1 MRRLIGRRY
10 IVRIRLSVRGLRR
23 ILHPYRL
30 VIAGIAGGLGAILGA
45 VYDQIETRL
54 KIVTIVAIGV
64 LTAMAVV
71 LTEPPK
77 GADEVGRAEEPG
89 LPASRPRDRR
99 RRRLSGRQAADGTG
113 RDAGGPASPRF
124 AWWRW
129 WPRRIAPALPPGDG
143 LFCGRVRELAELT
156 ERHDAARAARQPAA
170 RSPEPAEQDAGRAT
184 TGPVLLLIHG
194 KPGVGK
200 SALALELGRR
210 LADQYPH
217 GQVYANLGT
226 LRDAR
231 TPREILGILLK
242 ALGWPEAEIPNQTVE
257 CAKIFRSLTTKRRML
272 FVLDAAR
279 QPDQVLEVL
288 PADPRAAVIVTS
300 RRDFGADLGAPSYP
314 LDVPGPDEAIAILR
328 SASDTDDGTRP
339 ECAAQIVQACGA
351 LPLAIRAAAERVN
364 PGGAELCHVAG
375 LLTPPTS
382 RLSWLER
389 PDISVVE
396 RIASEYDRLLDQEK
410 RALQLLTLIDSPTF
424 VPWVL
429 APLLGVASSE
439 AENLVAQLGAAQMLD
454 NVRRD
459 EATGLARYSF
469 HPLVRLFAE
478 AKLDDEVSP
487 DERAEARRRL
497 DEAYREVVMGVL
509 ARVDPTFWL
518 PPPEP
523 RYLKPHSDVP
533 RRLAADPYPW
543 IRAEY
548 RNLLRGIRL
557 SSVDEPALC
566 WRIAAQLDGC
576 VPDELRPGSS
586 LAAYDLAIEAART
599 DRDDLGLVQVLL
611 AKGTFLNGVER
622 YQDGHKTLTEVI
634 ELARQ
639 LRRGDDRRSAR
650 EGARMEVLARRKI
663 GEAYLQMG
671 AYEAADNA
679 FRAAYLAAAAS
690 GDENERRLV
699 RLLLAETRQVDS
711 PDPDELDARG
721 GDSSRFRAILGSAEA
736 TRRRREWGQASEYLE
751 RALECSDDD
760 AQREATV
767 RYRMAGLNL
776 DWHLHEHGWPYGPTA
791 SPSGGTPTEFSL
803 ADHAVRHA
811 TEAVL
816 IFRRTGNKL
825 GEVRALCMLTRALLA
840 AGHRVEAQ
848 RVGHAAE
855 QELAAIDPQVAGPAL
870 GPLTA
875 RVWRAM
881 GDMLLCHGDVVNGR
895 RRLMQAATLFGQE
908 HDWAAQ
914 TEALRRLRDVP
925 WAVDSAAAHE
935 HLVPAG
941 PPIRGYAG
949 GPQPAAER
957 IPATVPAA
965 GRQAVRQASPP
976 ARPR

>member
-1 MRRLIGRRY
+1 MRRRIGRRY
-10 IVRIRLSVRGLRR
+10 IVRIRLSVRGLRHT
-23 ILHPYRL
+23 LHPYRL
-30 VIAGIAGGLGAILGA
+30 VIAGGAGGLGAVLGA
-45 VYDQIETRL
+45 VYDQIETHLR
-54 KIVTIVAIGV
+54 IVTIVAIGV

-77 GADEVGRAEEPG
+77 VSDEQIRAEQASLAVKPPRPRRDG
-89 LPASRPRDRR
+89 SGRRPASGPARPRM
-99 RRRLSGRQAADGTG
+99 
-113 RDAGGPASPRF
+113 

-129 WPRRIAPALPPGDG
+129 WPRRIAPTLPPGDG
-143 LFCGRVRELAELT
+143 PFCGRVRELAELT
-156 ERHDAARAARQPAA
+156 ARHEAARAARQEPA
-170 RSPEPAEQDAGRAT
+170 RSSAPVEQDAGRGT

-242 ALGWPEAEIPNQTVE
+242 ALGWPEAEIPLQAVE
-257 CAKIFRSLTTKRRML
+257 CAKIFRSLTTRRRML

-279 QPDQVLEVL
+279 QPDQVLKVL

-314 LDVPGPDEAIAILR
+314 LDVPDQDEAIAILR
-328 SASDTDDGTRP
+328 SASGTDDGTRP

-364 PGGAELCHVAG
+364 PAGAELCHVAG
-375 LLTPPTS
+375 LLAPPSS

-429 APLLGVASSE
+429 APLLNVASSE

-478 AKLDDEVSP
+478 AKLSDEVDT
-487 DERAEARRRL
+487 DERTEARRRL

-509 ARVDPTFWL
+509 GRVDRTFWI
-518 PPPEP
+518 PPPPP
-523 RYLKPHSDVP
+523 RYLAAHSDVP
-533 RRLAADPYPW
+533 RRLAQDPEPW
-543 IRAEY
+543 VRAEY
-548 RNLLRGIRL
+548 RNLLRCIQL
-557 SSVDEPALC
+557 SSADEPALC
-566 WRIAAQLDGC
+566 WRIAARLDGC
-576 VPDELRPGSS
+576 VPDELDPESS
-586 LAAYDLAIEAART
+586 LEAYDLAVKAART
-599 DRDDLGLVQVLL
+599 DHDELGLIQVLL
-611 AKGTFLNGVER
+611 AKGSFLNGVER
-622 YQDGHKTLTEVI
+622 YRDGQETLAEVAR
-634 ELARQ
+634 LAQ
-639 LRRGDDRRSAR
+639 ALRRGEDRHKAR
-650 EGARMEVLARRKI
+650 EATRMAVLGQRKM
-663 GEAYLQMG
+663 GEACLQMG
-671 AYEAADNA
+671 AYEAADEMFRNA
-679 FRAAYLAAAAS
+679 YRAAAAN
-690 GDENERRLV
+690 GDDAEQRLV
-699 RLLLAETRQVDS
+699 WLLLAETRQVDS
-711 PDPDELDARG
+711 PDPDEVDSRG

-736 TRRRREWGQASEYLE
+736 ARRRREWVLASEYLD
-751 RALECSDDD
+751 RALEYSDDD

-767 RYRMAGLNL
+767 RYRMARLNL
-776 DWHLHEHGWPYGPTA
+776 AWHLQVHGWPRGP
-791 SPSGGTPTEFSL
+791 SPVRVGGMSAESSL

-811 TEAVL
+811 AEAVL
-816 IFRRTGNKL
+816 IFRRTGNKI
-825 GEVRALCMLTRALLA
+825 GEVRAHCVLTRALLA
-840 AGHRVEAQ
+840 AGHEVEAQ

-855 QELAAIDPQVAGPAL
+855 RELAAIDAQLAGPAL

-881 GDMLLCHGDVVNGR
+881 GDLLLCHGDVVNGR

-908 HDWAAQ
+908 HDWGAQ
-914 TEALRRLRDVP
+914 TEALHRLRDLP
-925 WAVDSAAAHE
+925 WPADSSAAHE
-935 HLVPAG
+935 HLVPSG
-941 PPIRGYAG
+941 PLDRSNGTGAVA
-949 GPQPAAER
+949 PAQWRRSAH
-957 IPATVPAA
+957 
-965 GRQAVRQASPP
+965 
-976 ARPR
+976 